1 MATAAPSNH
10 TDSATHL
17 ESGKVS
23 EPFLAHLWH
32 QANATMQVWRERS
45 STRHALAELD
55 DAILRDIGMTRSDVL
70 REASKPFWEA

>member
-1 MATAAPSNH
+1 MATAIHPDH
-10 TDSATHL
+10 TDNAPRS
-17 ESGKVS
+17 ESGGVS

-32 QANATMQVWRERS
+32 QASGTMHVWRERS

-70 REASKPFWEA
+70 REANKPFWEA